1 MNSKNINTSYFR
13 ELLLKL
19 TEKADLRR
27 SEKTVVLSS
36 LGINSAWKIWKAYII
51 KKTYLNLKYFL
62 QLKI

>member
-1 MNSKNINTSYFR
+1 MNSKNINTSYFH

-36 LGINSAWKIWKAYII
+36 LGINSAWKNMESLY
-51 KKTYLNLKYFL
+51 Y
-62 QLKI
+62 